1 MSPQD
6 STTGGRDLQPYWSDY
21 TKAISSHL
29 WLPTGTAS
37 PASAPSSSSKCSSKT
52 VANSW
57 FSTSEISAPQRNSPR
72 IYSPSLLSSLP
83 EPAGSEGTGRKSRRI
98 RIYPD
103 RQQKAKLK
111 LWLDASRF
119 TYNRTIELLTSDGAP
134 KASWLKIKKDI
145 LTKQDDCKVGEG
157 GLQR

>member
-6 STTGGRDLQPYWSDY
+6 STTGGKDLRPYWSDFI
-21 TKAISSHL
+21 AEINSHL

-37 PASAPSSSSKCSSKT
+37 PASAPSSSSKCSSL
-52 VANSW
+52 ANSW

-83 EPAGSEGTGRKSRRI
+83 EPTDSAGTGRKSRRI

-103 RQQKAKLK
+103 RQQKAKPLVRRRPVH
-111 LWLDASRF
+111 LQPHH
-119 TYNRTIELLTSDGAP
+119 RTPQLRGSPKSLLARG
-134 KASWLKIKKDI
+134 
-145 LTKQDDCKVGEG
+145 QEG
-157 GLQR
+157 HPIQSPRMDQARSL